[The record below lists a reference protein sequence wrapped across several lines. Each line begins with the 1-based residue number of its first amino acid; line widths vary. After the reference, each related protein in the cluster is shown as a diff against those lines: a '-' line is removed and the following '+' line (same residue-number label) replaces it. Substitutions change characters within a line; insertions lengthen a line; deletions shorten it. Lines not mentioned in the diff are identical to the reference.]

1 MNCITPTAAADYG
14 DQQVENA
21 DEREDSFDTADNTC
35 ERKDNSALRR
45 VEESEEVVERTQLRE
60 YKTDMEIIHSTV
72 NVRTEGEVQEE
83 GSALVLGSDGSKEQ
97 PEGVSCLP
105 SKNERE
111 TSSRT
116 SDSQDSYPGESATF
130 RVLEVGCGVGNTVF
144 PILSVNN
151 DEGLFVY
158 CCDFSSTAIGI
169 VKESPDYNEK
179 R

>member
-1 MNCITPTAAADYG
+1 MNCITPTGAADCG
-14 DQQVENA
+14 DQQVENT
-21 DEREDSFDTADNTC
+21 DEREDSSDAADNTC
-35 ERKDNSALRR
+35 ERKDNAVLRGI
-45 VEESEEVVERTQLRE
+45 EESEEVVERTQKGE
-60 YKTDMEIIHSTV
+60 DNTDKEIIHSTLSV
-72 NVRTEGEVQEE
+72 KTEGEVQEE
-83 GSALVLGSDGSKEQ
+83 GSAVVLDSDGSKEK
-97 PEGVSCLP
+97 PEGISCLA
-105 SKNERE
+105 SKKERK

-169 VKESPDYNEK
+169 VKESPDYNEE